1 MRDGKI
7 EFSGVES
14 EWRCAVLRQEP
25 FAVRIQQFANC
36 AVSTFNR
43 RNVFNL

>member
-7 EFSGVES
+7 EFCSSKS
-14 EWRCAVLRQEP
+14 EWRRAVLRQEP
-25 FAVRIQQFANC
+25 FAVRVQQFANS

-43 RNVFNL
+43 WNVFNW